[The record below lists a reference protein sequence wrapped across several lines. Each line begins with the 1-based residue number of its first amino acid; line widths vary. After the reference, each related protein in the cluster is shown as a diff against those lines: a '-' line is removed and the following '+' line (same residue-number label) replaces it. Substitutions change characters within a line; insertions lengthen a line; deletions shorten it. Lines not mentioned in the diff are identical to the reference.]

1 MTTFEQTI
9 LEIKQHLEDAER
21 KALSLLRAEY
31 SIDRDMKVQDEL
43 ERLKSHLNSSIES
56 AEYLE
61 KLNQEFPK

>member
-1 MTTFEQTI
+1 MTTFEKTI
-9 LEIKQHLEDAER
+9 IEIKQHLENVQR
-21 KALSLLRAEY
+21 NTLSLLRAEY